1 MDTSKKSNTNKV
13 LGIIIGV
20 VFAIIA
26 VLSVGFLMS
35 GSGSDKVEPAGGS
48 GGVTEPLVTVTYCPE
63 QVNTDNPNFSIEG
76 VVVGD
81 SGPCTLTINGE
92 IVTDVAAG
100 EHKKWAKN
108 YTVKAGDT
116 FSLDIRAKDNN
127 GKEVQVLK
135 KVYCQQLK
143 KVSDL
148 KSKTNYTY
156 TKNTY
161 TGNHIFVKRKPGGLN
176 IRQYAGAYSYIKVI
190 DYITSN
196 DYSSQMIYLGSY
208 SYDNEGNMW
217 YKVISPRGYTGY
229 VRSDLVRS
237 K

>member
-92 IVTDVAAG
+92 IVTAVG
-100 EHKKWAKN
+100 
-108 YTVKAGDT
+108 TVSEPAP
-116 FSLDIRAKDNN
+116 S
-127 GKEVQVLK
+127 
-135 KVYCQQLK
+135 
-143 KVSDL
+143 
-148 KSKTNYTY
+148 
-156 TKNTY
+156 
-161 TGNHIFVKRKPGGLN
+161 GNSAVFPGGYRRMR
-176 IRQYAGAYSYIKVI
+176 IWKSV
-190 DYITSN
+190 
-196 DYSSQMIYLGSY
+196 
-208 SYDNEGNMW
+208 
-217 YKVISPRGYTGY
+217 V
-229 VRSDLVRS
+229 
-237 K
+237 